1 MDEENNKDQELDK
14 ENNQE
19 PTEKENNQAKK
30 GQEAED
36 MGEAA
41 KEGADLAKN
50 VATQNYVG
58 IAKNAVKL
66 AANKTFRKKAAKHAI
81 LQIVLPFVILI
92 IAGAIVTGLLEE
104 IVDTIVDVLVGIAD
118 FFTIDIDVGS
128 IKIEDEAV
136 DTIINSIEELG
147 VSAEDLYLLGD
158 YGENATEEEKQ
169 EALRKYIRKFYEA
182 QVVTET
188 LNYYHKEP
196 TDTETYGGVYVYRTN
211 ENDSDGTNRR
221 NLTYIPYE
229 EMQEKQKAGDS
240 TAKDYFS
247 IDNETG
253 NLVVAVTNQSI
264 IETGTS
270 LDSLSEQSNTTTIT
284 LKTIDYKSAISQ
296 YTTQMNFFICLT
308 MVSQNPEFASAVVDL
323 IKDSKIDITI
333 MDNTS
338 TTVRTETYTYILN
351 SKEEGPVRPIPSIPT
366 QETEITRTT
375 TINTNPSFEV
385 TYAKTWFCEQSISYK
400 KSTEGPTQ
408 TVNNTTTLAD
418 QVEPPSI
425 GSWRTEQTKHVL
437 EEVTTISYE
446 EIPSEGATYI
456 LGQAGDGERYANGE
470 IDEPTFVGL
479 LETEFKIPN
488 SSRTD
493 VPGPML
499 DHNADVLFYLM
510 QQDSKLQNMEKIMRY
525 ALYLYSGK
533 DYGVTSLD
541 GSLFEIRD
549 FATVGLS
556 GGSAIAEFIRSYE
569 NEALRVYMNGTS
581 SDYSAVSDYV
591 NQDKTQ
597 YRMYYTPRDG
607 CLNFSYGIMVRNSLG
622 DLNNVGYF
630 ADEGIDLQSLI
641 DQYNSGTDVYV
652 DVEIIDRIF
661 LKIINDRKNSLKE
674 ILAEHGVSMEA
685 HQIDALVSVSYQYGN
700 CGQYYSGSNNIVELY
715 KTYYQTGAIEEFRNN
730 AHADDGE
737 GGRLYF
743 FVGDTDRKEYT
754 WILFN
759 EGRYILSNRTEI
771 KNGSAVVDFALQFV
785 GEGHSRFTSY
795 SPTNGV
801 ANIWYG
807 ADWCA
812 MFVSYCFN
820 ECGLIPDPLPRP
832 YASCGL
838 IQDLYNEGN
847 PRVKIVGDKGVFA
860 GVPKD
865 DYIPGPGDII
875 FINPGDYSVSS
886 HTGIVVDCDGTKVYT
901 VEGNTGGSEWSNSI
915 VSRDERNLDSAD
927 IVGYISV
934 NG

>member
-418 QVEPPSI
+418 QVEPPFI

-549 FATVGLS
+549 FATLT
-556 GGSAIAEFIRSYE
+556 
-569 NEALRVYMNGTS
+569 TS
-581 SDYSAVSDYV
+581 SNLLKEYIRYFEHGDEPPKNA
-591 NQDKTQ
+591 
-597 YRMYYTPRDG
+597 DG
-607 CLNFSYGIMVRNSLG
+607 TKYIIELDPAGRPV
-622 DLNNVGYF
+622 VGYGV
-630 ADEGIDLQSLI
+630 DINSHRDLFI
-641 DQYNSGTDVYV
+641 EAGYPTEVGAEV
-652 DVEIIDRIF
+652 DVEFVDGIEELIRDSYCDQVR
-661 LKIINDRKNSLKE
+661 KITSGLNLTEYQIQALTSRAYNCGVSGALETRRGSPSMNFVDSYNAYWNEEDDLYEEKNSSANFNHSL
-674 ILAEHGVSMEA
+674 
-685 HQIDALVSVSYQYGN
+685 YTQYM
-700 CGQYYSGSNNIVELY
+700 SKPTTS
-715 KTYYQTGAIEEFRNN
+715 
-730 AHADDGE
+730 DGE
-737 GGRLYF
+737 YF
-743 FVGDTDRKEYT
+743 AGLETRRESE
-754 WILFN
+754 WILFQTGYYSVLDTWYADGGN
-759 EGRYILSNRTEI
+759 ILEVADQLHQAQITWEYSDGGGLYSRNIEMAINNPNKVTCCATYVSSVLYLAGCFTEDQMNSFNHNYCDTLYSFLVE
-771 KNGSAVVDFALQFV
+771 NGWQAI
-785 GEGHSRFTSY
+785 TSY
-795 SPTNGV
+795 DSLEAGDVVFMDYERNGYYNHV
-801 ANIWYG
+801 QLYAGNDTWYS
-807 ADWCA
+807 A
-812 MFVSYCFN
+812 
-820 ECGLIPDPLPRP
+820 
-832 YASCGL
+832 
-838 IQDLYNEGN
+838 
-847 PRVKIVGDKGVFA
+847 
-860 GVPKD
+860 
-865 DYIPGPGDII
+865 
-875 FINPGDYSVSS
+875 
-886 HTGIVVDCDGTKVYT
+886 
-901 VEGNTGGSEWSNSI
+901 GNTDSI
-915 VSRDERNLDSAD
+915 QKPAPRSQGNWARQNFTIALRPN
-927 IVGYISV
+927 
-934 NG
+934 